1 MGKSVDFHFDCTTR
15 MDVIFGK
22 TNSFDTE
29 VLPRDPSSPSREDQV
44 GVLSTLATL
53 RIPERA
59 W

>member
-1 MGKSVDFHFDCTTR
+1 MGKSLDFHFDCTTR

-22 TNSFDTE
+22 TNSSDTE
-29 VLPRDPSSPSREDQV
+29 VLPRDPSSPSRE
-44 GVLSTLATL
+44 GTGYTATL